1 MPTDFPTEDAA
12 TGNAPTGAQ
21 AQAKPAPAPTPTG
34 ADAIPLVE
42 VRDVSLRLDGTDIL
56 QHVDLSLHAGEI
68 VTLIGPN
75 GAGKTT
81 LLRIALGLTRPT
93 SGHVRRARGTTFGY
107 VPQRFAIDPTLPL
120 TVLRFLSLPTRRSR
134 AGVATALEEVG
145 VPELADRA
153 LSSLSG
159 GEFQRVMLARAL
171 LRRPD
176 VLVLDEPLQGVDV
189 SGQVALFELIG
200 QLRRRHGFAVLMVS
214 HDLHLVMRQT
224 DHVLCLNHHVC
235 CRGAPQS
242 VSRHPDY
249 RRLFGP
255 DAARALAVYAHA
267 HDHEHDAHGN
277 VVPLDG
283 HEEASGHDGSGAHHA
298 HHAHGASGGDE
309 RTGERRS

>member
-1 MPTDFPTEDAA
+1 MPTDAPAEDAR
-12 TGNAPTGAQ
+12 
-21 AQAKPAPAPTPTG
+21 
-34 ADAIPLVE
+34 PLVE

-93 SGHVRRARGTTFGY
+93 AGRVRRARGTTFGY
-107 VPQRFAIDPTLPL
+107 VPQRFPVDPTLPL
-120 TVLRFLSLPTRRSR
+120 TVRRFLSLPTRRSR
-134 AGVATALEEVG
+134 TRVADALEEVG
-145 VPELADRA
+145 VPETLDRA

-189 SGQVALFELIG
+189 SGQVALFDLIG
-200 QLRRRHGFAVLMVS
+200 RLRRRHGFAVLMVS

-235 CRGAPQS
+235 CRGEPKS

-267 HDHEHDAHGN
+267 HDHDHDAHGN

-283 HEEASGHDGSGAHHA
+283 HEGATGHDRHGAHDSHGAQGGQGAPEGSG
-298 HHAHGASGGDE
+298 GAE
-309 RTGERRS
+309 RAGESRS